1 MSNAGG
7 VAWSPTAAGGMTLQ
21 TVTGTTLFTVSSTG
35 AVTFGAGV
43 TVPALRIQ
51 NMTEVE
57 RDALTASAGTIIY
70 NTTTNK
76 LNVRVAAAWEAIT
89 SA

>member
-1 MSNAGG
+1 MATKSLGIGDLQNFVNGSVDA
-7 VAWSPTAAGGMTLQ
+7 TAAEKIQFQKNAIPKL
-21 TVTGTTLFTVSSTG
+21 TT
-35 AVTFGAGV
+35 A
-43 TVPALRIQ
+43 Q
-51 NMTEVE
+51 
-57 RDALTASAGTIIY
+57 RDALTGANLFPGLLIY